1 MIDTVIVAIL
11 AVAAFF
17 LGACPFSL
25 WIGRARLR
33 KDIREVGDGNPGAA
47 NVFKAGGKVWGVV
60 ALIADIL
67 KGMPFILIA
76 LYVFNYSQPVGY
88 IIAVCAVLGH
98 AFSPFLG
105 FHGGKALAVFAGTL
119 VALSQWDIIIC
130 LAILFLIG
138 FLFINNDAWT
148 VICGIVVTLV
158 YLSVTGADI
167 WKLAFMVC
175 ITAILLVK
183 HFPALKTSPGHS
195 ARFLNWIK
203 SRRKTA

>member
-1 MIDTVIVAIL
+1 MIDTAIVAVL
-11 AVAAFF
+11 AIAAFF

-25 WIGRARLR
+25 WIGRLKLR
-33 KDIREVGDGNPGAA
+33 KDIRNFGDGNPGAT

-76 LYVFNYSQPVGY
+76 QYVLGYSQPVGY

-98 AFSPFLG
+98 AYSPFLG

-119 VALSQWDIIIC
+119 LAMGRWDIVTC
-130 LAILFLIG
+130 LIILFFIG

-148 VICGIVVTLV
+148 VMCGLAGTLV
-158 YLSVTGADI
+158 YLSLTGADTWEI
-167 WKLAFMVC
+167 AFMAC
-175 ITAILLVK
+175 ITAILLIK
-183 HFPALKTSPGHS
+183 HLHGLKTSPGAS
-195 ARFLNWIK
+195 GRLLSWIR
-203 SRRKTA
+203 SRGKTA